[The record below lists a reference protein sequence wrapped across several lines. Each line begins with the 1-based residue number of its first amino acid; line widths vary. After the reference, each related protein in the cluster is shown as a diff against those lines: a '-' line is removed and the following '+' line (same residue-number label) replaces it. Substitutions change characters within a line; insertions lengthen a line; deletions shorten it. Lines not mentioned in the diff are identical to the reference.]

1 MGVSDSVVIF
11 VILLLSRIAINRSY
25 IFNELID
32 EKDVR
37 QMKAKY
43 HIWILSTIFR
53 ILVYALRMFS
63 AEFIQ
68 FQIKNCNCST

>member
-1 MGVSDSVVIF
+1 MVSTTTKMVVVDSVVIF

-25 IFNELID
+25 IFNEIVD

-53 ILVYALRMFS
+53 ILVYALRMFNVV
-63 AEFIQ
+63 I
-68 FQIKNCNCST
+68 